1 MYKCLLPSSSPSTFQ
16 KLNRRQLVTCRPII
30 LMTTATTISRCRPKK
45 GQKYQSYIFLLHI
58 VICDYQFF
66 LLIDV
71 QISKSPPEKPLVSIR
86 PSSVGSSVVP
96 IKMEDMKT
104 ERVLLSSVGGSVE
117 SPVVEQPFI
126 QRKQKYSSSLC
137 QPDDKNEIIACDCFS
152 FVFCLFSSLFVCF
165 VFGMAHS
172 TQ

>member
-1 MYKCLLPSSSPSTFQ
+1 MYRWCDDLFCIFYRFFFADETDLKMSSSVVKP
-16 KLNRRQLVTCRPII
+16 VYV
-30 LMTTATTISRCRPKK
+30 PKVK
-45 GQKYQSYIFLLHI
+45 SSPVGDMSAYYSDDNSDDDFKMPTKKRTKVSIVFFLYYHLWCSI
-58 VICDYQFF
+58 F

-104 ERVLLSSVGGSVE
+104 ERVMLSSDGGSVE
-117 SPVVEQPFI
+117 SPVEQPFI

-137 QPDDKNEIIACDCFS
+137 QPADKS
-152 FVFCLFSSLFVCF
+152 R
-165 VFGMAHS
+165 
-172 TQ
+172 